1 MRYANSGKFG
11 VVIVLSAILLSG
23 LNAQIIYTDKFFYRD
38 FLDLGQNRGGG
49 LLVLGR
55 KMSLSTLAKPRVF
68 L

>member
-11 VVIVLSAILLSG
+11 VAIVLSAILLSG

-49 LLVLGR
+49 G
-55 KMSLSTLAKPRVF
+55 F
-68 L
+68 

>member
-11 VVIVLSAILLSG
+11 VAIVLSAILLSG

-38 FLDLGQNRGGG
+38 FLDLGQNRGG